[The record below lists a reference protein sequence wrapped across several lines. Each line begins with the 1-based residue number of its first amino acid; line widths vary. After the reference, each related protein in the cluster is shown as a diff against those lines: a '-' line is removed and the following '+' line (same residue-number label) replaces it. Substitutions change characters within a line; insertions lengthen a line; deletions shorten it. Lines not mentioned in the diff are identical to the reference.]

1 MKLEGSDPD
10 ERRWAQRPGWKQW
23 QCRKGDGVPTH
34 GEGRLRGLAEGL
46 GMAGGGRERK
56 VLTIRVPVF

>member
-10 ERRWAQRPGWKQW
+10 ERRLGAETRMEQW

-46 GMAGGGRERK
+46 GMAGGARERK